1 MNPQVSRRK
10 EIIIIRT
17 KIKQKINKK
26 NEIENRKTIVE
37 INENALFVFFPKKST
52 KLTNF

>member
-17 KIKQKINKK
+17 KI
-26 NEIENRKTIVE
+26 NEIENRKTIVD
-37 INENALFVFFPKKST
+37 INENALFFFFKKST
-52 KLTNF
+52 KLTYY